1 MKYKCKQRQEIW
13 KKTNRRKAQSSLNRG
28 LDNMANMKEMKRCL
42 TAKPIRVTLPNV
54 CRHKSNRDSR
64 ECLEGSGCEAKSVLR
79 GLAVKQRGT
88 SILMLIVMLTV
99 MVKVFSLDLCPSL
112 LQSPGQPLVPAWEGD
127 QHNLGGVH
135 ADRLQDRLQRKQCLG
150 KLH

>member
-64 ECLEGSGCEAKSVLR
+64 ECLEGSGCEAKCLEGSGCEAKRYINIDADSDADSDGEGVL
-79 GLAVKQRGT
+79 
-88 SILMLIVMLTV
+88 
-99 MVKVFSLDLCPSL
+99 P
-112 LQSPGQPLVPAWEGD
+112 
-127 QHNLGGVH
+127 
-135 ADRLQDRLQRKQCLG
+135 
-150 KLH
+150 